1 MPDQKSVKTVKR
13 GMITKSPEILAA
25 ETLLAVT
32 TSDNIEQAAE
42 KLGITRQQVHWRIK
56 EYELKDK
63 IVALKENALLE
74 LSTTSVKAA
83 RKIGKLIDSDDE
95 KIALAAS
102 NSNLDRIGLTK
113 SDTGTNNIFMGDVQF
128 VNNVPR
134 PPRADK

>member
-1 MPDQKSVKTVKR
+1 
-13 GMITKSPEILAA
+13 MITKSPEILAA

>member
-128 VNNVPR
+128 VNNIPR
-134 PPRADK
+134 PPKDA

>member
-74 LSTTSVKAA
+74 LSTTSVRAA

-128 VNNVPR
+128 VNNIPR
-134 PPRADK
+134 PPKDA

>member
-74 LSTTSVKAA
+74 LSTTSVRAA